1 MTGTV
6 QVTVEPEITGP
17 TMDRFWDLY
26 QSAFAPLQTRSA
38 ARQVLT
44 DEEFF
49 AEMTDSRVDKYIA
62 WDGDAP
68 IGLST
73 LTRRLE
79 TVPWISPEYFQ
90 VTYPEYAARDA
101 IFYLGFTLTDP
112 GRRQAGAYV
121 AMISAVISTIA
132 AADGI
137 CGYDVSAY
145 HRDEMRYAD
154 NLERFI
160 KRRAPAE
167 VTVID
172 EQTYYLLDLS
182 MTRDPSTQAAV
193 G

>member
-1 MTGTV
+1 MTDAV
-6 QVTVEPEITGP
+6 RVTVEPTIDGS
-17 TMDRFWDLY
+17 MLDRFWDLY
-26 QSAFAPLQTRSA
+26 RSAFEPLLTRSA

-44 DEEFF
+44 ADEFA
-49 AEMTDSRVDKYIA
+49 AEMTDARVDKYIA
-62 WDGDAP
+62 WDGDVA

-90 VTYPEYAARDA
+90 AAYPEYAARDA

-132 AADGI
+132 GADGI

-145 HRDEMRYAD
+145 HRDEMNYAD
-154 NLERFI
+154 NLARFI

-182 MTRDPSTQAAV
+182 VTRDPPTPTAE